1 MFCQIFHSPQVNRC
15 AIITYKHAIC
25 EMPHELPN
33 DLILGSHGIFA
44 AGGASCPHKKKKK
57 ILGSYDPSKLGN
69 IRKVSKFHSKSHRMI
84 AQPPVP
90 PPNVNFANTS
100 KKPLKNRNQTLP
112 ALRYSTPELKLA
124 PEPQI
129 PANDCSL
136 AMMLNANESNISKNL
151 ILAGKKRFFLTL

>member
-1 MFCQIFHSPQVNRC
+1 MFCQIFLSPQVNRC

-33 DLILGSHGIFA
+33 DL
-44 AGGASCPHKKKKK
+44 

-129 PANDCSL
+129 PANDCSP

-151 ILAGKKRFFLTL
+151 IIAGKKRFFLTL

>member
-1 MFCQIFHSPQVNRC
+1 MRNYYLQTCYMRNASLVAERFNLRISRHFRRWGG
-15 AIITYKHAIC
+15 K
-25 EMPHELPN
+25 LPTQE
-33 DLILGSHGIFA
+33 
-44 AGGASCPHKKKKK
+44 KKKKK

-112 ALRYSTPELKLA
+112 ALRYSTPVLKLA
-124 PEPQI
+124 PEPEI

-151 ILAGKKRFFLTL
+151 IIAGKKRFFLTL